1 MRLRSF
7 SPSQLIVVG
16 EESGKGLV
24 AASAD
29 LQSPNLEHDIGN
41 YVYNIRAK
49 VPHCSPGIYG
59 PGTYYPRTAQSKCQ
73 GAEHEVHPST
83 LTQ

>member
-7 SPSQLIVVG
+7 SPNQLIVVR

-41 YVYNIRAK
+41 WVNIRLKCLIA
-49 VPHCSPGIYG
+49 VQGSMGQGLIILEPLNLGIKDQNMRFIL
-59 PGTYYPRTAQSKCQ
+59 P
-73 GAEHEVHPST
+73 
-83 LTQ
+83 L

>member
-7 SPSQLIVVG
+7 SPNQLIVVR

-41 YVYNIRAK
+41 YVYNIRAIK
-49 VPHCSPGIYG
+49 CLIAVQGSMGQGLIIQEPLNLSVKE
-59 PGTYYPRTAQSKCQ
+59 QSMRFIL
-73 GAEHEVHPST
+73 P
-83 LTQ
+83 L